1 MPWWGWILVVIAVVV
16 IVPLKIKVW
25 KMLLE
30 NYRKIT
36 VKNNRITMNR
46 LKISRSQA

>member
-1 MPWWGWILVVIAVVV
+1 MPWWGWVLIVIAVII

-30 NYRKIT
+30 KYNAKKVDIDD
-36 VKNNRITMNR
+36 
-46 LKISRSQA
+46 

>member
-1 MPWWGWILVVIAVVV
+1 MPWWGWVLAVIAVMV

-30 NYRKIT
+30 KYSKKQT
-36 VKNNRITMNR
+36 DYDD
-46 LKISRSQA
+46 